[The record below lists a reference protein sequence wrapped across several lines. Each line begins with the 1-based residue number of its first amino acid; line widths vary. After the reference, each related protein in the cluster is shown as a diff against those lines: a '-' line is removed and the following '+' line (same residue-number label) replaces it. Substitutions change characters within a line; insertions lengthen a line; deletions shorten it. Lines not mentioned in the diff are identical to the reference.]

1 VEIQGNW
8 INPSRY
14 SAMEIRKVDSE
25 SKATPEHKW
34 MLKLDIT
41 AIDCVYFYFD
51 TIEEARC
58 WANRINA
65 CWKGGCP

>member
-1 VEIQGNW
+1 
-8 INPSRY
+8 
-14 SAMEIRKVDSE
+14 MEIRKVDSE